1 MQAQTNPATT
11 APRLLINYTYSVHDS
26 LFVRSASTN
35 SSSYLAFSGFNFFN
49 GPTFFSLERLL
60 TVPRTI
66 YSPASNNWRTMWLAR
81 KPLAPVT
88 KTRAMDVVS
97 WAKFECLIYCRNF
110 CAVYKRGVTPCPNL
124 LLKSTLHVMNW
135 TISANNLIGWLRH
148 MDNRL
153 ALIIYD
159 GDFTGN
165 TYNAKALPPE
175 IAKEKNC
182 HITVKEAFFST

>member
-1 MQAQTNPATT
+1 MLQEFNIFVKVYSDSRQDKSRFFQPLDLCITGNFKWNGNKAECQCLSNRATT
-11 APRLLINYTYSVHDS
+11 TPQLLINYTYSVHDS

-35 SSSYLAFSGFNFFN
+35 SRSYLAFSGFNFFN

-97 WAKFECLIYCRNF
+97 WAKFECVIYCRTF
-110 CAVYKRGVTPCPNL
+110 CAVYKGVSHLVRILCWKVHYT
-124 LLKSTLHVMNW
+124 SR
-135 TISANNLIGWLRH
+135 IGQ
-148 MDNRL
+148 
-153 ALIIYD
+153 Y
-159 GDFTGN
+159 
-165 TYNAKALPPE
+165 
-175 IAKEKNC
+175 
-182 HITVKEAFFST
+182 